1 MPGAGAGAKIR
12 DKVGAGQLCNTE
24 INYRYSFLLLNCCT
38 YSKNNLCDE
47 FSFDLFVPITFT
59 SES

>member
-24 INYRYSFLLLNCCT
+24 INYSFLLLNCCT